1 MSRKPEEL
9 LSAYVDGVGE
19 LAPEERRAVEQMLR
33 DDPSARADEAAT
45 RELLD
50 GLRDL
55 PPIGN
60 EPSWTQLE
68 QAIGREVG
76 GEVPRVAQGM
86 RPWAAFLRGPWWRRN
101 LKWIESGLAIATVAA
116 IAMLWLSRGEP
127 VEPLQG
133 PTVEKH
139 PREQP
144 TSDKVALWIN
154 DDAVEVGEADAQR
167 LIDDF
172 DDEIQALATEDDG
185 SDNSLV
191 PTTTLEWVDGLDD
204 KSLENAE
211 RWLERAKSG

>member
-19 LAPEERRAVEQMLR
+19 LSLEERRAVEKLLR
-33 DDPSARADEAAT
+33 DDPSARTDEAAT

-55 PPIGN
+55 PPIGT

-68 QAIGREVG
+68 QAISREVG
-76 GEVPRVAQGM
+76 GDVPRVA
-86 RPWAAFLRGPWWRRN
+86 WWRRN
-101 LKWIESGLAIATVAA
+101 LKWIESGLALATVAA
-116 IAMLWLSRGEP
+116 VAMLWVSRGEP
-127 VEPLQG
+127 GEVIHG
-133 PTVEKH
+133 PTA
-139 PREQP
+139 PRVVEQP
-144 TSDKVALWIN
+144 KPDKVALWIN

-185 SDNSLV
+185 SDNSLL
-191 PTTTLEWVDGLDD
+191 PASGLEWVDGLDD
-204 KSLENAE
+204 KALENAE

>member
-55 PPIGN
+55 PPLGN

-76 GEVPRVAQGM
+76 SEVPRV
-86 RPWAAFLRGPWWRRN
+86 PWWRRN
-101 LKWIESGLAIATVAA
+101 LKWIESGLALATVAA
-116 IAMLWLSRGEP
+116 VAMLWISRGEP
-127 VEPLQG
+127 VEAVQHN
-133 PTVEKH
+133 VEH

-144 TSDKVALWIN
+144 TSDKVALWVN
-154 DDAVEVGEADAQR
+154 DDAVEVGADDAQR

-185 SDNSLV
+185 SDNSLL

>member
-55 PPIGN
+55 PPLGN

-76 GEVPRVAQGM
+76 GEVPR
-86 RPWAAFLRGPWWRRN
+86 LSWWRRN
-101 LKWIESGLAIATVAA
+101 LKWIESGLALATVAA
-116 IAMLWLSRGEP
+116 VAMLWISRGEP
-127 VEPLQG
+127 VEAVQHPN
-133 PTVEKH
+133 VEH

-144 TSDKVALWIN
+144 TSDKVALWVN

-185 SDNSLV
+185 SDNSLL

>member
-19 LAPEERRAVEQMLR
+19 LSLEERRAVEKLLR
-33 DDPSARADEAAT
+33 DDPSARTDEAAT
-45 RELLD
+45 REMLD

-55 PPIGN
+55 PPIGT

-68 QAIGREVG
+68 QAISREVG
-76 GEVPRVAQGM
+76 GDVPRVA
-86 RPWAAFLRGPWWRRN
+86 WWRRN
-101 LKWIESGLAIATVAA
+101 LKWIESGLALATVAA
-116 IAMLWLSRGEP
+116 VAMLWVSRGEP
-127 VEPLQG
+127 GEVIHG
-133 PTVEKH
+133 PTA
-139 PREQP
+139 PRVVEQP
-144 TSDKVALWIN
+144 KPDKVALWIN

-185 SDNSLV
+185 SDNSLL
-191 PTTTLEWVDGLDD
+191 PASGLEWVDGLDD
-204 KSLENAE
+204 KALENAE

>member
-19 LAPEERRAVEQMLR
+19 LSLEERRAVEKLLR
-33 DDPSARADEAAT
+33 DDPSARTDEAAT

-55 PPIGN
+55 PPIGT

-68 QAIGREVG
+68 QAISREVG
-76 GEVPRVAQGM
+76 GDVPRVA
-86 RPWAAFLRGPWWRRN
+86 WWRRN
-101 LKWIESGLAIATVAA
+101 LKWIESGLALATVAA
-116 IAMLWLSRGEP
+116 VAMLWVSRGEP
-127 VEPLQG
+127 GEVIHG
-133 PTVEKH
+133 PTA
-139 PREQP
+139 PRVVEQP
-144 TSDKVALWIN
+144 KADKVALWIN
-154 DDAVEVGEADAQR
+154 DYAVEVGEADAQR

-185 SDNSLV
+185 SDNSLL
-191 PTTTLEWVDGLDD
+191 PASGLEWVDGLDD
-204 KSLENAE
+204 KALENAE